1 MAEGAEIPDVD
12 SMDRV
17 ETLRW
22 LRHGLHVQNY
32 ALAASCLQRF
42 AQFPQTGEQRKTRE
56 ALGTAIVERERGQT
70 ADIGAE
76 WADFYTEWFDRI
88 GNPILS
94 PSEPH

>member
-1 MAEGAEIPDVD
+1 MTEGAEIPDVH

-32 ALAASCLQRF
+32 ALAALCMQQF
-42 AQFPQTGEQRKTRE
+42 ARFPQTGEQRTTRE
-56 ALGTAIVERERGQT
+56 ALGNAIIERERGQT
-70 ADIGAE
+70 SDIGAE

-88 GNPILS
+88 GNPILP
-94 PSEPH
+94 PSEPR